1 MSLGRRASGTLLAT
15 GLAATM
21 GLGTYWSAH
30 AMGSTLADQARVT
43 LEARQPTASVL
54 FAGRDATVWAD
65 SPSAR
70 KDAIAALRTIP
81 GVRIVVIGEGA
92 PPAVSSSSSSV
103 AVTSA
108 KPTATRTTVATPT
121 ITATPSATV
130 SSTSAP
136 TVTTTPTAAAS
147 ATTAV
152 ATTPVPSASPS
163 SADPKPVTIPV
174 WAAIQFGGGSPNLD
188 ATAKAQLVKIAQFLV
203 ANPTVKV
210 TLMGHTDMGLT
221 EAERQALGLARA
233 KAAAAVLV
241 ANGVSSSR
249 ITAVSQGG
257 NDPVASNSTT
267 TGSALNRR
275 VDVTMNQES

>member
-1 MSLGRRASGTLLAT
+1 MSLGRRASGTLLVS

-30 AMGSTLADQARVT
+30 AMESALVDQARVT
-43 LEARQPTASVL
+43 LEARQLTASVL

-70 KDAIAALRTIP
+70 EDAIAALRTIP

-108 KPTATRTTVATPT
+108 KPTATRTTVATPKATATPT

-136 TVTTTPTAAAS
+136 TT
-147 ATTAV
+147 
-152 ATTPVPSASPS
+152 TTPVPSASPS

-174 WAAIQFGGGSPNLD
+174 WPAIQFGGGSPNLD
-188 ATAKAQLVKIAQFLV
+188 ATAKAQLVQIAQFLV

-233 KAAAAVLV
+233 QAAAAVLV
-241 ANGVSSSR
+241 ANGVSPSR

-257 NDPVASNSTT
+257 NDPVASNSSA
-267 TGSALNRR
+267 TGCALNRR

>member
-30 AMGSTLADQARVT
+30 AMESALVDQARVT
-43 LEARQPTASVL
+43 LEARQLTASVL

-70 KDAIAALRTIP
+70 EDAIAALRTIP

-92 PPAVSSSSSSV
+92 PPAVSSSSSSA

-108 KPTATRTTVATPT
+108 KPTATRTTVATPKATATPT

-130 SSTSAP
+130 SSASAP
-136 TVTTTPTAAAS
+136 TT
-147 ATTAV
+147 
-152 ATTPVPSASPS
+152 TTPVPSASPS

-174 WAAIQFGGGSPNLD
+174 WPAIQFGGGSPNLD

-210 TLMGHTDMGLT
+210 TLTGHTDMGLT
-221 EAERQALGLARA
+221 AAERQALGLARA
-233 KAAAAVLV
+233 QAAASVLV

-257 NDPVASNSTT
+257 NDPVASNSTA

>member
-30 AMGSTLADQARVT
+30 AMESALVDQARVT
-43 LEARQPTASVL
+43 LEARQLTASVL

-65 SPSAR
+65 GPSAR
-70 KDAIAALRTIP
+70 EDAIAALRTIP

-92 PPAVSSSSSSV
+92 LPTVSSSSSSV

-108 KPTATRTTVATPT
+108 KPTATRTTVATPRATATPT
-121 ITATPSATV
+121 ITATPSATE

-136 TVTTTPTAAAS
+136 TVTT
-147 ATTAV
+147 
-152 ATTPVPSASPS
+152 TTPVPSASPS

-174 WAAIQFGGGSPNLD
+174 WPAIQFGGGTPNLD

-210 TLMGHTDMGLT
+210 TLTGHTDMGLT
-221 EAERQALGLARA
+221 EAERQTLGLARA
-233 KAAAAVLV
+233 QAAAAVLV
-241 ANGVSSSR
+241 ANGVSSSH
-249 ITAVSQGG
+249 ITTVSQGG

>member
-30 AMGSTLADQARVT
+30 AMESTLADQARVT
-43 LEARQPTASVL
+43 LEARQLTASVL

-70 KDAIAALRTIP
+70 EDAIAALRTIP

-92 PPAVSSSSSSV
+92 PPAVSSSSSSA

-108 KPTATRTTVATPT
+108 KPTATRTTVATPKATATPT

-130 SSTSAP
+130 SSASAP
-136 TVTTTPTAAAS
+136 TT
-147 ATTAV
+147 
-152 ATTPVPSASPS
+152 TTPVPSASPS

-174 WAAIQFGGGSPNLD
+174 WPAIQFGGGTPNLD

-210 TLMGHTDMGLT
+210 TLTGHTDMGLT
-221 EAERQALGLARA
+221 AAERQALGLARA
-233 KAAAAVLV
+233 QAAASVLV

-257 NDPVASNSTT
+257 NDPIASNSTA

>member
-1 MSLGRRASGTLLAT
+1 MSLGRRASGTLLST

-30 AMGSTLADQARVT
+30 AMESTLADQARVT
-43 LEARQPTASVL
+43 LEARQLTASVL

-65 SPSAR
+65 GPSAR
-70 KDAIAALRTIP
+70 EDAIAALRTIP
-81 GVRIVVIGEGA
+81 GARIVVIGEGA

-108 KPTATRTTVATPT
+108 KPTATRTTVATPRATATPT
-121 ITATPSATV
+121 ITATPSATE

-136 TVTTTPTAAAS
+136 TVTT
-147 ATTAV
+147 
-152 ATTPVPSASPS
+152 TTPVPSASPS

-174 WAAIQFGGGSPNLD
+174 WPAIQFGGGTPNLD

-210 TLMGHTDMGLT
+210 TLTGHTDMGLT
-221 EAERQALGLARA
+221 AAERQALGLARA
-233 KAAAAVLV
+233 QAAASVLV

-257 NDPVASNSTT
+257 NDPIASNSTA

>member
-30 AMGSTLADQARVT
+30 AMESALVDQARVT
-43 LEARQPTASVL
+43 LEARQLTASVL
-54 FAGRDATVWAD
+54 FAGRDASVWAD

-70 KDAIAALRTIP
+70 EDAIAALRTIP

-108 KPTATRTTVATPT
+108 KPTATRTTVATPK
-121 ITATPSATV
+121 ATATV

-174 WAAIQFGGGSPNLD
+174 WPAIQFGGGSPNLA
-188 ATAKAQLVKIAQFLV
+188 ATAKAQLVEIAQFLV

-210 TLMGHTDMGLT
+210 TLTGHTDMGLT

-257 NDPVASNSTT
+257 NDPVASNSTA
-267 TGSALNRR
+267 TGCALNRR

>member
-30 AMGSTLADQARVT
+30 AMESALVDQARVT
-43 LEARQPTASVL
+43 LEARQLTASVL

-65 SPSAR
+65 GPSAR
-70 KDAIAALRTIP
+70 VDAIAALRTIP

-108 KPTATRTTVATPT
+108 KPTATRTTVATPKATATPT

-136 TVTTTPTAAAS
+136 TVTT
-147 ATTAV
+147 
-152 ATTPVPSASPS
+152 TTPVPSASPS

-174 WAAIQFGGGSPNLD
+174 WPAIQFGGGSPNLD
-188 ATAKAQLVKIAQFLV
+188 ATATAQLVKNAQFLV

-210 TLMGHTDMGLT
+210 TLTGHTDMGLT
-221 EAERQALGLARA
+221 AAERQALGVARA
-233 KAAAAVLV
+233 QAAASVLV

-257 NDPVASNSTT
+257 NDPVASNSTA

>member
-30 AMGSTLADQARVT
+30 AMESALVDQARVT
-43 LEARQPTASVL
+43 LEARQLTASVL

-65 SPSAR
+65 GPSAR
-70 KDAIAALRTIP
+70 VDAIAALRTIP

-108 KPTATRTTVATPT
+108 KPTATRTTVATPKATATPT

-136 TVTTTPTAAAS
+136 TT
-147 ATTAV
+147 
-152 ATTPVPSASPS
+152 TTPVPSASPS
-163 SADPKPVTIPV
+163 SAAPKPVTIPV
-174 WAAIQFGGGSPNLD
+174 WPAIQFGGGSPNLD
-188 ATAKAQLVKIAQFLV
+188 ATATAQLVKNAQFLV

-210 TLMGHTDMGLT
+210 TLTGHTDMGLT
-221 EAERQALGLARA
+221 AAERQALGLARA
-233 KAAAAVLV
+233 QAAAAVLV
-241 ANGVSSSR
+241 ANGVSPSR

-257 NDPVASNSTT
+257 NDPVASNSTA
-267 TGSALNRR
+267 TGSVLNRR

>member
-30 AMGSTLADQARVT
+30 AMESALVDQARVT
-43 LEARQPTASVL
+43 LEARQLTASVL

-65 SPSAR
+65 GPSAR
-70 KDAIAALRTIP
+70 EDAIAALRTIP
-81 GVRIVVIGEGA
+81 GVRIVDIGEGA

-108 KPTATRTTVATPT
+108 KPTATRTTVATPKA
-121 ITATPSATV
+121 TATPTV
-130 SSTSAP
+130 SSTSTP

-174 WAAIQFGGGSPNLD
+174 WPAIQFGGGSPNLD
-188 ATAKAQLVKIAQFLV
+188 ATAKAQLVQIAQFLV
-203 ANPTVKV
+203 ANPTVKL
-210 TLMGHTDMGLT
+210 TLTGHTDMGLT
-221 EAERQALGLARA
+221 AAERQALGLVRA
-233 KAAAAVLV
+233 QAAASVLV

-257 NDPVASNSTT
+257 NDPIASNSTA

>member
-1 MSLGRRASGTLLAT
+1 MSLGRRASGTLFAT
-15 GLAATM
+15 GLVATM

-30 AMGSTLADQARVT
+30 AMESALVDQARVT
-43 LEARQPTASVL
+43 LETRQLTANVL

-70 KDAIAALRTIP
+70 EDAIAALRTIP

-108 KPTATRTTVATPT
+108 KPTATRTTVATPK
-121 ITATPSATV
+121 ATATV

-136 TVTTTPTAAAS
+136 MVTTTPTAAAS

-163 SADPKPVTIPV
+163 SADPKPVMIPV
-174 WAAIQFGGGSPNLD
+174 WPAIQFGGGSPNLA
-188 ATAKAQLVKIAQFLV
+188 ATATAQLVEIAQFLV

-210 TLMGHTDMGLT
+210 TLTGHTDMGLT

-257 NDPVASNSTT
+257 NDPVASNSTAA
-267 TGSALNRR
+267 GCALNRR

>member
-1 MSLGRRASGTLLAT
+1 MSLGRRAGGTLLTT
-15 GLAATM
+15 GLAATI

-30 AMGSTLADQARVT
+30 AMESALVDQARVT
-43 LEARQPTASVL
+43 LEARQLTASVL

-70 KDAIAALRTIP
+70 EDAIAALRTIQ
-81 GVRIVVIGEGA
+81 GVRIVIIGEGA

-108 KPTATRTTVATPT
+108 KSTATRTTVATPKA
-121 ITATPSATV
+121 TATATV

-163 SADPKPVTIPV
+163 SANPKPVTIPV
-174 WAAIQFGGGSPNLD
+174 WPAIQFGGGSPNLD

-210 TLMGHTDMGLT
+210 TLTGHTDMGLT
-221 EAERQALGLARA
+221 AAERQALGVARA
-233 KAAAAVLV
+233 QAAASVLV

-257 NDPVASNSTT
+257 NDPVASNSTA
-267 TGSALNRR
+267 TGCALNRR

>member
-30 AMGSTLADQARVT
+30 AMESALVDQARVT
-43 LEARQPTASVL
+43 LEARQLTASVL

-70 KDAIAALRTIP
+70 EDAIAALRTIP

-108 KPTATRTTVATPT
+108 KPTATRTTVATPRATATPT
-121 ITATPSATV
+121 ITATPSATE

-136 TVTTTPTAAAS
+136 TVTT
-147 ATTAV
+147 
-152 ATTPVPSASPS
+152 TTPVPSASPS

-174 WAAIQFGGGSPNLD
+174 WPAIQFGGGSPNLD

-210 TLMGHTDMGLT
+210 TLTGHTDMGLT
-221 EAERQALGLARA
+221 AAERQALGVARA
-233 KAAAAVLV
+233 QAAASVLV

-257 NDPVASNSTT
+257 NDPVASNSTA

>member
-1 MSLGRRASGTLLAT
+1 MSLGRRANGTLLAT

-21 GLGTYWSAH
+21 DLGTYWSAH
-30 AMGSTLADQARVT
+30 AMESTLADQARVT

-70 KDAIAALRTIP
+70 EDAIAALRTIP
-81 GVRIVVIGEGA
+81 GVRIIVIGEGA

-147 ATTAV
+147 ATTV
-152 ATTPVPSASPS
+152 EATTPV
-163 SADPKPVTIPV
+163 TIPA
-174 WAAIQFGGGSPNLD
+174 WPAIQFNGGSPNLD

-210 TLMGHTDMGLT
+210 TLTGHTDMGRT
-221 EAERQALGLARA
+221 AAEGQALGLARA

-257 NDPVASNSTT
+257 NDPVARNSTA
-267 TGSALNRR
+267 TGRALNRR

>member
-30 AMGSTLADQARVT
+30 AMESALVDQARVT
-43 LEARQPTASVL
+43 LEARQLTASVL

-70 KDAIAALRTIP
+70 EDAITTLRTIP

-108 KPTATRTTVATPT
+108 KPTATRTTVATPRA
-121 ITATPSATV
+121 TATPTV
-130 SSTSAP
+130 SSTSTP

-174 WAAIQFGGGSPNLD
+174 WPAIQFGGGSPNLD

-210 TLMGHTDMGLT
+210 TLTGHTDMGLT

-257 NDPVASNSTT
+257 NDPVASNSTA
-267 TGSALNRR
+267 TGCALNRR

>member
-1 MSLGRRASGTLLAT
+1 MSLGRRASGTLLST

-30 AMGSTLADQARVT
+30 AMESTLADQARVT
-43 LEARQPTASVL
+43 LEARQLTASVL

-70 KDAIAALRTIP
+70 EDAIAALRTIP

-108 KPTATRTTVATPT
+108 KPTATRTTVATPKA
-121 ITATPSATV
+121 TATATV
-130 SSTSAP
+130 GSTSAP

-174 WAAIQFGGGSPNLD
+174 WPAIQFGGGSPNLD

-210 TLMGHTDMGLT
+210 TLTGHTDMGLT
-221 EAERQALGLARA
+221 AAERQALGVARA
-233 KAAAAVLV
+233 QAAASVLV

-257 NDPVASNSTT
+257 NDPVASNSSA
-267 TGSALNRR
+267 TGCALNRR

>member
-30 AMGSTLADQARVT
+30 AMESTLADQARVT
-43 LEARQPTASVL
+43 LEARQLTASVL

-70 KDAIAALRTIP
+70 EDAIAALRTIP
-81 GVRIVVIGEGA
+81 GVRIVLIGEGA
-92 PPAVSSSSSSV
+92 PPAVSSSSSSA

-108 KPTATRTTVATPT
+108 KPTPARTTVATPKATATPT

-130 SSTSAP
+130 SSASAP
-136 TVTTTPTAAAS
+136 TT
-147 ATTAV
+147 
-152 ATTPVPSASPS
+152 TTPVPSASPS

-174 WAAIQFGGGSPNLD
+174 WPAIQFGGGSPNLD
-188 ATAKAQLVKIAQFLV
+188 AT
-203 ANPTVKV
+203 VKV
-210 TLMGHTDMGLT
+210 TLTGHTDMGLT
-221 EAERQALGLARA
+221 AAERQALGLVRA
-233 KAAAAVLV
+233 QAAASVLV

-257 NDPVASNSTT
+257 NDPIASNSTA
-267 TGSALNRR
+267 TGCALNRR

>member
-30 AMGSTLADQARVT
+30 AMESTLADQARVT
-43 LEARQPTASVL
+43 LEARQLTASVL

-70 KDAIAALRTIP
+70 EDAIAALRTIP

-108 KPTATRTTVATPT
+108 KPTATRTTVATPKATATPT

-147 ATTAV
+147 ATTAE
-152 ATTPVPSASPS
+152 ATT
-163 SADPKPVTIPV
+163 PVTIPV
-174 WAAIQFGGGSPNLD
+174 WPAIQFNGGSPNLD

-210 TLMGHTDMGLT
+210 TLTGHTDMGLT
-221 EAERQALGLARA
+221 AAERQALGLARA

-257 NDPVASNSTT
+257 NDPVASNSTA
-267 TGSALNRR
+267 TGRALNRR

>member
-30 AMGSTLADQARVT
+30 AMESALVDQARVT
-43 LEARQPTASVL
+43 LEARQLTASVL

-70 KDAIAALRTIP
+70 EDAIAALRTIQ

-92 PPAVSSSSSSV
+92 PPAVSASSSSV

-108 KPTATRTTVATPT
+108 KPTATRTTVATPKA
-121 ITATPSATV
+121 TATGTV
-130 SSTSAP
+130 SSASAP

-152 ATTPVPSASPS
+152 ATTPVPAASPS

-174 WAAIQFGGGSPNLD
+174 WPAIQFGGGSPNLD

-210 TLMGHTDMGLT
+210 TLTGHTDMGLT
-221 EAERQALGLARA
+221 AAERQALGVARA
-233 KAAAAVLV
+233 QAAASVLV

-257 NDPVASNSTT
+257 NDPVASNSSA
-267 TGSALNRR
+267 TGCALNRR

>member
-1 MSLGRRASGTLLAT
+1 MSLGRRASGTLLST

-30 AMGSTLADQARVT
+30 AMESTLADQARVT
-43 LEARQPTASVL
+43 LEARQLTASVL

-70 KDAIAALRTIP
+70 EDAIAALRTIP

-108 KPTATRTTVATPT
+108 KPTATRTTVATPRATATPT
-121 ITATPSATV
+121 ITATPSATE

-136 TVTTTPTAAAS
+136 TVTT
-147 ATTAV
+147 
-152 ATTPVPSASPS
+152 TTPVPSASPS

-174 WAAIQFGGGSPNLD
+174 WPAIQFGGGSPNLD

-210 TLMGHTDMGLT
+210 TLTGHTDMGLT
-221 EAERQALGLARA
+221 EAERQTLGLARA
-233 KAAAAVLV
+233 QAAASVLV

-257 NDPVASNSTT
+257 NDPVASNSTA
-267 TGSALNRR
+267 TGCALNRR

>member
-15 GLAATM
+15 GLAATI

-30 AMGSTLADQARVT
+30 AMESALVDQARVT
-43 LEARQPTASVL
+43 LEARQLTASVL
-54 FAGRDATVWAD
+54 FAGRNATVWAD

-70 KDAIAALRTIP
+70 EDAITALRTIP
-81 GVRIVVIGEGA
+81 GVRIVDIGEGV

-103 AVTSA
+103 ALTSA
-108 KPTATRTTVATPT
+108 KPTATRTTVATPKA
-121 ITATPSATV
+121 TATATV

-147 ATTAV
+147 ATTV
-152 ATTPVPSASPS
+152 EATTPV
-163 SADPKPVTIPV
+163 TIPA
-174 WAAIQFGGGSPNLD
+174 WPAIQFNGGSSNLD
-188 ATAKAQLVKIAQFLV
+188 ATAKAQLVEIAQFLV

-210 TLMGHTDMGLT
+210 TLTGHTDMGRT
-221 EAERQALGLARA
+221 AAERQALGLARA
-233 KAAAAVLV
+233 QAAAAVLV

-257 NDPVASNSTT
+257 NDPVACNSTA
-267 TGSALNRR
+267 TGCALNRR

>member
-1 MSLGRRASGTLLAT
+1 M
-15 GLAATM
+15 
-21 GLGTYWSAH
+21 
-30 AMGSTLADQARVT
+30 
-43 LEARQPTASVL
+43 
-54 FAGRDATVWAD
+54 WAD

-70 KDAIAALRTIP
+70 EDAIAALRTIP

-147 ATTAV
+147 ATTV
-152 ATTPVPSASPS
+152 EATT
-163 SADPKPVTIPV
+163 PVTIPV
-174 WAAIQFGGGSPNLD
+174 WPVIQFGSGSPNLD

-210 TLMGHTDMGLT
+210 TLTGHTDMGRT
-221 EAERQALGLARA
+221 AAERQALGLARA

-257 NDPVASNSTT
+257 NDPVASNSIA
-267 TGSALNRR
+267 TGCALNRR

>member
-30 AMGSTLADQARVT
+30 AMESALVDQARVT
-43 LEARQPTASVL
+43 LEARQLTASVL

-65 SPSAR
+65 GPSALE
-70 KDAIAALRTIP
+70 DAIAALRTIQ

-108 KPTATRTTVATPT
+108 KPTATRTTVATPRATATPT
-121 ITATPSATV
+121 ITATPSATE

-136 TVTTTPTAAAS
+136 TVTT
-147 ATTAV
+147 
-152 ATTPVPSASPS
+152 TTPVPSASPS

-174 WAAIQFGGGSPNLD
+174 WPAIQFGGGSPNLD
-188 ATAKAQLVKIAQFLV
+188 ATAEAQLVEIAQFLV

-210 TLMGHTDMGLT
+210 TLTGHTDMGLT
-221 EAERQALGLARA
+221 AAERQALGVARA
-233 KAAAAVLV
+233 QAAASVLV

-257 NDPVASNSTT
+257 NDPVASNSTA

>member
-21 GLGTYWSAH
+21 GLGPYWSAH
-30 AMGSTLADQARVT
+30 AMESALVDQARVT
-43 LEARQPTASVL
+43 LEARQLTASVL
-54 FAGRDATVWAD
+54 FAGRDASVWAD

-70 KDAIAALRTIP
+70 EDAIAALRTIP
-81 GVRIVVIGEGA
+81 GVRIVVIGEGS

-108 KPTATRTTVATPT
+108 KPTATRTTVATPKATATPT

-130 SSTSAP
+130 SSPSAP

-147 ATTAV
+147 ATTAE
-152 ATTPVPSASPS
+152 ATT
-163 SADPKPVTIPV
+163 PVTIPV
-174 WAAIQFGGGSPNLD
+174 WPAIQFNGGSPNLD
-188 ATAKAQLVKIAQFLV
+188 ATPQAQLVTIAQFLV

-210 TLMGHTDMGLT
+210 TLTGHTDMGLT
-221 EAERQALGLARA
+221 AAERQALGLARA

-249 ITAVSQGG
+249 IAAVSQGG
-257 NDPVASNSTT
+257 NNPVASNSTA